1 MFIGEFSY
9 TIDQKKRIAIPSKF
23 RKELGKKAVITR
35 GLDNCLA
42 VYPMEEWKKLTKKL
56 EALPNSQTDARGF
69 ARIMLSG
76 AVDAALDKLGR
87 ILIPDYLKN
96 YAVFEKNVVII
107 GISNRIEIWD
117 EKKWQEYKQK
127 TESEIGDMASRL
139 QELGI

>member
-56 EALPNSQTDARGF
+56 EALPNIADRC
-69 ARIMLSG
+69 ARICQ
-76 AVDAALDKLGR
+76 
-87 ILIPDYLKN
+87 N
-96 YAVFEKNVVII
+96 YAV
-107 GISNRIEIWD
+107 GSC
-117 EKKWQEYKQK
+117 
-127 TESEIGDMASRL
+127 
-139 QELGI
+139 